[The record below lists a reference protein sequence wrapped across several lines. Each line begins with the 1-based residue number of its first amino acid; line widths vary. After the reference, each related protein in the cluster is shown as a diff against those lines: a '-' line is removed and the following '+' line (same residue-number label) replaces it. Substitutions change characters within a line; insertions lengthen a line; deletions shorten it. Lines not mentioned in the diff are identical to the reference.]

1 MTLVIAHRGASAARP
16 ENTIEAFATAR
27 EAGADWVELDVR
39 RTADDVLVV
48 HHDAHLADGRV
59 IVETAAADLPDHVP
73 TLAQAFEACD
83 GMGVNI
89 EIKNLPGDP
98 DWDAEHQISAAV
110 AGLAMAYRD
119 YDGLLI
125 TSFTMDTVDRIRHI
139 DESLPRGLVVN
150 DAAGLWQA
158 VDWSESVGLHAFNPY
173 LPLVDAA
180 LVRRVHERGLR
191 LNVWTVND
199 RDRIE
204 EMVEL
209 GVDGI
214 ITDVPDLAREIVDA
228 SEPTGG

>member
-1 MTLVIAHRGASAARP
+1 MINVIAHRGASAAKP

-27 EAGADWVELDVR
+27 DAGADWVELDVR

-48 HHDAHLADGRV
+48 SHDAHLSDGAV
-59 IVETAAADLPDHVP
+59 IVNTAAADLPDDVP
-73 TLAQAFEACD
+73 TLAQALEACD

-110 AGLAMAYRD
+110 AGLALAYRS
-119 YDGLLI
+119 YEELLI
-125 TSFTMDTVDRIRHI
+125 TSFTMDTVDRIGQI
-139 DESLPRGLVVN
+139 DAALPRGLVLQ

-158 VDWSESVGLHAFNPY
+158 VDWAESAGHSAFNPH

-180 LVRRVHERGLR
+180 LVEKVHAGGMV

-199 RDRIE
+199 PERIA
-204 EMVEL
+204 EMIAL

-214 ITDVPDLAREIVDA
+214 ITDVPDLARKIVDR
-228 SEPTGG
+228 

>member
-1 MTLVIAHRGASAARP
+1 MTLVIAHKGASADRP
-16 ENTIEAFATAR
+16 ENTIEAFDAAR

-48 HHDAHLADGRV
+48 HHDAHLGDGSV
-59 IVETAAADLPDHVP
+59 LVEIQAGDLPDEVP
-73 TLAQAFEACD
+73 TLAQALEVCD

-110 AGLAMAYRD
+110 AGLALAYRD
-119 YDGLLI
+119 YDALLI
-125 TSFTMDTVDRIRHI
+125 SSFTMDTVARIGQI
-139 DESLPRGLVVN
+139 DAALPRGLVLN
-150 DAAGLWQA
+150 DAAGLWQGVA
-158 VDWSESVGLHAFNPY
+158 WSESAGLQAFNPY
-173 LPLVDAA
+173 VPLVDAA
-180 LVRRVHERGLR
+180 LVKRVHDAGMS

-199 RDRIE
+199 PDRIA

-214 ITDVPDLAREIVDA
+214 ITDVPGVAREVID
-228 SEPTGG
+228 G